1 MFGDM
6 NSTQEELIDERTPQ
20 LSFPDSF
27 HDAQPL
33 RGRRWIVA
41 VAMLS
46 AASVAVIVFG
56 YHRLQ
61 SPPAIHCEIVRV
73 SRGEVVQTVTATGTL
88 SALVTVQV
96 GSQVSGTIQKL
107 YVDYNSHVA
116 KDEVIAQVDPAL
128 FRAAWLQ
135 AKADLAE
142 ARANLVSARAN
153 VEKTTATEV
162 EAAANYRRSLDLADA
177 GVISRQQFDQD
188 KANAATAA
196 ADVSAAQAGVTQ
208 AEAQV
213 QFKQAALDTAETNLS
228 YTRIRA
234 PVSGTVISRNI
245 DVGQTVAAAF
255 QSPVLFN
262 IAKDL
267 RKMQVDTSVGESD
280 VGKLRPGMPGTFTV
294 DAFPYRRFAGNVSQI
309 RNSAQ
314 TIQNVVTYDAVIDVD
329 NPQLKL
335 RPGMTASVEFV
346 VANAANVLRVP
357 NVALLFKPDPTLLHR
372 LSITVPSATIEPAAD
387 THIVWVLRNGK
398 PVAISIRTGISDGS
412 LTAVLQ
418 GDIRPGDVLI
428 TDMTAASTG
437 SLL

>member
-1 MFGDM
+1 MK
-6 NSTQEELIDERTPQ
+6 STQEELFDNTEAQ
-20 LSFPDSF
+20 LPFTDSFPD
-27 HDAQPL
+27 L
-33 RGRRWIVA
+33 RPRRRRGWIVVIA
-41 VAMLS
+41 VSS
-46 AASVAVIVFG
+46 AALAAFVLLG

-61 SPPAIHCEIVRV
+61 SPPAIHYETVKA
-73 SRGEVVQTVTATGTL
+73 SRGGVIETVTATGTL

-107 YVDYNSHVA
+107 YVDYNSHVT
-116 KDEVIAQVDPAL
+116 KGEVIAQVDPAL
-128 FRAAWLQ
+128 FQAAWLQ
-135 AKADLAE
+135 AKADLAN

-153 VEKTTATEV
+153 VEKDKATE
-162 EAAANYRRSLDLADA
+162 AQTAANYRRSVYLVDA

-188 KANAATAA
+188 KANAGTAA

-213 QFKQAALDTAETNLS
+213 QLKQAALDYAATNLN
-228 YTRIRA
+228 YTKIRA

-255 QSPVLFN
+255 QSPVLFY

-280 VGKLRPGMPGTFTV
+280 VGKLRRGMPVSFTV
-294 DAFPYRRFAGNVSQI
+294 DAFPGQQFIGRVQQI

-314 TIQNVVTYDAVIDVD
+314 TIQNVVTYDAVIDV
-329 NPQLKL
+329 NNLQLKL

-346 VANAANVLRVP
+346 VAEKSNVIRIANT
-357 NVALLFKPDPTLLHR
+357 ALLFNPDPNLLRR
-372 LSITVPSATIEPAAD
+372 LHLMPPQSMSNLESNMHV
-387 THIVWVLRNGK
+387 VWILRGGK
-398 PVAISIRTGISDGS
+398 PVPISIRTGISDGT

-418 GDIRPGDVLI
+418 GDIRPGDALI
-428 TDMTAASTG
+428 TDMTAAPKG